1 MTAYLNC
8 HKRSLFL
15 QCRQQITEK
24 DRNVFII
31 KLISVKIQYHFIQ
44 NISFHENVKKKVI
57 PQVKIIKIEHYKILN
72 KSKCKDG
79 TKYFN

>member
-1 MTAYLNC
+1 MQTTDN
-8 HKRSLFL
+8 RE
-15 QCRQQITEK
+15 RQKCFDYKT
-24 DRNVFII
+24 
-31 KLISVKIQYHFIQ
+31 
-44 NISFHENVKKKVI
+44 NISKKSNTTIYKISHFMKMLKKKVI

>member
-24 DRNVFII
+24 DRNVLII

-44 NISFHENVKKKVI
+44 NISFHENVKKKSNSTG
-57 PQVKIIKIEHYKILN
+57 ENYKDWIL
-72 KSKCKDG
+72 
-79 TKYFN
+79 